1 MKAKKTYSAPELTKW
16 GTVVDLTQ
24 NGFTN
29 PTVNDAKG
37 GSNANM
43 NNN

>member
-1 MKAKKTYSAPELTKW
+1 MEAKKTYSAPELTKW

-24 NGFTN
+24 NGNTT
-29 PTVNDAKG
+29 PAVNDSKG
-37 GSNANM
+37 GSNGNF